1 MTSPTPARRSRRTDA
16 LSADAII
23 DAAIAVLDAEGEEA
37 LTFRALSAT
46 LETGPGA
53 IYHHLASKQEILA
66 AAAQRLVVD
75 VLAEVPSDLD
85 AENGIREVML
95 AFFDLFGAHPWV
107 GTQLSRE
114 PWQAAL
120 PEMFEVIGS
129 HLDALGVEE
138 RYQFTAASS
147 LLNFVLGVAGQHAS
161 ATRLARDL
169 DRSAFLRDIA
179 DGWKDE
185 ATAAS
190 HPFSRQMAD
199 QLTQHDDRQQYIEGI
214 DFILAGITAVAVDSP
229 ASNRAIESPS

>member
-37 LTFRALSAT
+37 LTFRALSAA

-120 PEMFEVIGS
+120 LEMFEVIGS

-199 QLTQHDDRQQYIEGI
+199 QLTQHDDRQQYIDGI

>member
-1 MTSPTPARRSRRTDA
+1 MLCQDRCMPSPTPARRSRRTDA
-16 LSADAII
+16 LSAAAII

-37 LTFRALSAT
+37 LTFRALSNA

-53 IYHHLASKQEILA
+53 IYNHLANKQEILA
-66 AAAQRLVVD
+66 AAAHRLVVD
-75 VLAEVPSDLD
+75 ALADVPSDPD
-85 AENGIREVML
+85 AENGIRAVML

-120 PEMFEVIGS
+120 LEMFEAIGT
-129 HLDALGVEE
+129 HLEALGVEE

-147 LLNFVLGVAGQHAS
+147 LLNFVLGVAGQRAS

-190 HPFSRQMAD
+190 HPFSCRMAD
-199 QLTQHDDRQQYIEGI
+199 QLAEHDDRQQYSDGV
-214 DFILAGITAVAVDSP
+214 DFILAGITAVAVG
-229 ASNRAIESPS
+229 EGL

>member
-1 MTSPTPARRSRRTDA
+1 MTFPTPARRSRRTDA

-23 DAAIAVLDAEGEEA
+23 DAAIAVLDAGGEEA
-37 LTFRALSAT
+37 LTFRALSAA

-120 PEMFEVIGS
+120 LEMFEVIGS

-199 QLTQHDDRQQYIEGI
+199 QLTQHDDRQQYIDGI